1 MYNPAIVEAFREVCT
16 STQLA
21 GTDDVDGSAETAGT
35 SDAVR
40 TESGRSTPDDI
51 DELQLALGLGAALS
65 SLSDQEHPW
74 RELSDALRRLPGVDT
89 VAIFMVD
96 EPQHRLVVTQT
107 SGTHARRLEGFS
119 MGMGDRISG
128 WVAATGQP
136 MINGEAGLDLFDV
149 SATALRT
156 AIAVPCSTPAGA
168 KVVLTLYST
177 RPDAFSS
184 LHHRL
189 LAAAV
194 SFVQSSGDQRRQDRE
209 LHHRCSPSAVAAAK
223 ETFRRARSGQQ
234 STAVHRLTEQQGSN
248 RSSATYQG
256 APPPGVR
263 SARKRCRPDS
273 ARRCTMWPLILGKRK
288 SQCETLSAGR
298 LSNSSKGSK
307 CSAS

>member
-1 MYNPAIVEAFREVCT
+1 MYDPAIVEAFREVCT
-16 STQLA
+16 STQIA
-21 GTDDVDGSAETAGT
+21 GTDDVDGAAEIAAT

-65 SLSDQEHPW
+65 SISDQEHPW
-74 RELSDALRRLPGVDT
+74 RELSDALQRLPGVDT

-96 EPQHRLVVTQT
+96 EPQHRLVVTHT

-189 LAAAV
+189 LAAAA
-194 SFVQSSGDQRRQDRE
+194 SFVQSSGGQRARIESFSAAAPQVRWRQRRRRSR
-209 LHHRCSPSAVAAAK
+209 LAAAVSSQLQFIAPLNSRGR
-223 ETFRRARSGQQ
+223 TCLGDLPRRAS
-234 STAVHRLTEQQGSN
+234 
-248 RSSATYQG
+248 
-256 APPPGVR
+256 PPGISPFANVVALTLPVVVGCGR
-263 SARKRCRPDS
+263 S
-273 ARRCTMWPLILGKRK
+273 
-288 SQCETLSAGR
+288 LSANGNLTAR
-298 LSNSSKGSK
+298 Q
-307 CSAS
+307 